1 MASKGGGIKGY
12 YRQKKSSSSIGKAV
26 TKASKSRQGVSL
38 NAPSPQPAALVTS
51 TCGSL
56 DLRDDVDHNEEI
68 LRQFDL
74 NMSFGPC
81 LGISRMKRWERANR
95 LGLNP
100 PKNVETLLKAGNVSL
115 DCLLEGRV

>member
-12 YRQKKSSSSIGKAV
+12 YRQKKSSGSIGKAA
-26 TKASKSRQGVSL
+26 TKASKAKQGASL
-38 NAPSPQPAALVTS
+38 GGLSPQPAALVTS
-51 TCGSL
+51 SGGSL
-56 DLRDDVDHNEEI
+56 DLRDDVDEDEEI

-74 NMSFGPC
+74 DMSFGPC
-81 LGISRMKRWERANR
+81 LGISRMERWERANR

-100 PKNVETLLKAGNVSL
+100 PKNVERLLKAGNASL